1 MTTTAVAAA
10 AALLDNM
17 SPPPPPPAA
26 SASAVDA
33 VADDNVVVVEER
45 PKPPPPSPPPSHK
58 NVKSREEVI
67 SSASQWHVLGRRV
80 PRSEIVFAC
89 QMILVY
95 IVVCASIINLSM
107 ELGDSNLWTALLSSC
122 LGYILPNPKLSSNKN
137 LST

>member
-1 MTTTAVAAA
+1 MTTTAVAAV

-17 SPPPPPPAA
+17 SSPAA
-26 SASAVDA
+26 SASPASAVDA

-45 PKPPPPSPPPSHK
+45 PKPPPPPSPSHK

>member
-17 SPPPPPPAA
+17 SSPAA
-26 SASAVDA
+26 SASPASAVDA

-45 PKPPPPSPPPSHK
+45 PKPPPPPSPPSHK

>member
-17 SPPPPPPAA
+17 SSPAA
-26 SASAVDA
+26 SASPASAVDA

>member
-17 SPPPPPPAA
+17 SSPAA
-26 SASAVDA
+26 SAASAAAA

>member
-17 SPPPPPPAA
+17 SSPPPAA
-26 SASAVDA
+26 SASAAAAD
-33 VADDNVVVVEER
+33 ADDNVVVVEER
-45 PKPPPPSPPPSHK
+45 PPPSPSLPHK
-58 NVKSREEVI
+58 NAKSREEVI

-95 IVVCASIINLSM
+95 IVVCSSIINLSM

-122 LGYILPNPKLSSNKN
+122 LGYILPNPKLPSNKN

>member
-17 SPPPPPPAA
+17 SSPAA
-26 SASAVDA
+26 SAASAA
-33 VADDNVVVVEER
+33 AAAADDNVVVVEER
-45 PKPPPPSPPPSHK
+45 PKPPPPPPPPSHK

-95 IVVCASIINLSM
+95 IVVCASTTNLSM

-122 LGYILPNPKLSSNKN
+122 LGYILPNPKLPSNKN

>member
-17 SPPPPPPAA
+17 SSPAA
-26 SASAVDA
+26 SAASAAAA

-45 PKPPPPSPPPSHK
+45 PKPPPPPSPSHK

-95 IVVCASIINLSM
+95 IVVCSSIINLSM

>member
-17 SPPPPPPAA
+17 SSPAA
-26 SASAVDA
+26 SAASAA
-33 VADDNVVVVEER
+33 AADDNVVVVEER

-95 IVVCASIINLSM
+95 IVVCSSIINLSM